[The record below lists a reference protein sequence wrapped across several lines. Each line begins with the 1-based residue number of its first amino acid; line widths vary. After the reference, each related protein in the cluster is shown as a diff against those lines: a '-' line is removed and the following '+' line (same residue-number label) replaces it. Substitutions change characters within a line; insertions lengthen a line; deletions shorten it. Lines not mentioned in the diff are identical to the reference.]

1 MMQILISDELLNGK
15 ISNQFNIDIDREE
28 LTAKQLIEKRVTIEV
43 ENYNKNISEYFNGLV
58 EPLDAEKTLNGYK
71 LKKRQMI
78 DVENQIYVALAAFQK
93 NGFFILVDEVQIE
106 TLDQKINLNPS
117 SKISFV
123 KLTPLIGG

>member
-1 MMQILISDELLNGK
+1 MIQILISDELLNGK

-28 LTAKQLIEKRVTIEV
+28 LTAKQLIEKRVTLEV

-78 DVENQIYVALAAFQK
+78 DVEKQIYVALAAFQK

>member
-1 MMQILISDELLNGK
+1 MIQILISDELLNGK

-28 LTAKQLIEKRVTIEV
+28 LTAKQLIEKRVTLEV

-78 DVENQIYVALAAFQK
+78 DVEKQIYVALAAFQN